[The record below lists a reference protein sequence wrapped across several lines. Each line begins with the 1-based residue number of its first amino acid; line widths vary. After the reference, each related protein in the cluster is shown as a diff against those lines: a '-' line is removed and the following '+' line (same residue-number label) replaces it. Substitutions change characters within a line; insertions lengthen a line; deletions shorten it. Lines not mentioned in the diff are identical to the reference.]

1 MTRAQRPQSKRLI
14 DHSQPPTVKT
24 HRTDKNDLDKNDE
37 DVVTFINQS
46 MMSESSNKL
55 RPKQAEI
62 SPKKNYKYQ
71 QDNIVNLINSNMKK
85 SEVIE
90 SAFTGD
96 NQAQSNYHT
105 N

>member
-1 MTRAQRPQSKRLI
+1 
-14 DHSQPPTVKT
+14 
-24 HRTDKNDLDKNDE
+24 
-37 DVVTFINQS
+37 
-46 MMSESSNKL
+46 MSESSNKL